1 MAPDNYSSAKEL
13 LGQFLTAMEQG
24 SLRTASK
31 QADGSWKVEPRVKKA
46 ILMGFRL
53 GQLAQMGDTPLSFVD
68 KDTFPIRHFSTAD
81 RIRLVPGGSSVRR
94 GAYLAPTVT
103 MMPPAYVNVGAFV
116 DEGTMV
122 DSHALVGSC
131 AQIGK
136 RVHLSAAAQV
146 GGVLEPIGAMPVIIE
161 DDAFI
166 GGNTGIYEGTLIRE
180 RAVIAAGVVLTGSSR
195 VYDLVNETVISA
207 QPGGPLEIPAG
218 AVVVLEVDPRK
229 AILPR
234 PMA

>member
-1 MAPDNYSSAKEL
+1 MTHNIFDQMETYWDLSAEQIMAPDNYSSAKRL

-94 GAYLAPTVT
+94 GALFST
-103 MMPPAYVNVGAFV
+103 
-116 DEGTMV
+116 
-122 DSHALVGSC
+122 DSYH
-131 AQIGK
+131 
-136 RVHLSAAAQV
+136 
-146 GGVLEPIGAMPVIIE
+146 
-161 DDAFI
+161 DA
-166 GGNTGIYEGTLIRE
+166 
-180 RAVIAAGVVLTGSSR
+180 SSLCQR
-195 VYDLVNETVISA
+195 GRL
-207 QPGGPLEIPAG
+207 
-218 AVVVLEVDPRK
+218 R
-229 AILPR
+229 R
-234 PMA
+234 